1 MKLVSRFVRQEMNLR
16 EALVAGKA
24 GGACVT
30 GVLVGESVAF
40 LQLFLD
46 ASAPITAAISNP
58 ICKQT

>member
-1 MKLVSRFVRQEMNLR
+1 MNLR

-46 ASAPITAAISNP
+46 ASAPITAAISRP
-58 ICKQT
+58 EYWSIIGQFYYTLVAF